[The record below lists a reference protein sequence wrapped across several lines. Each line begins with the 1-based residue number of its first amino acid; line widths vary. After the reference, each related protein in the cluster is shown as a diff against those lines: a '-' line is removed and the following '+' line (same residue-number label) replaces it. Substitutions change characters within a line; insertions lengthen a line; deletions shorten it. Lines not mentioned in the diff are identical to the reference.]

1 MQVMTLHHPDADQI
15 SLSNVL
21 AALGDETRL
30 AIIGSLA
37 RCEGIGMVC
46 GQFSDLT
53 SKTNLTYHVAKL
65 REAGVVNV
73 RPEGTRRRV
82 TLRREDLDR
91 RFPGVLDTI
100 LVTAMQMPLVEQ
112 VMQHPDLQDAR
123 FTA

>member
-1 MQVMTLHHPDADQI
+1 MTLAHPDADQI
-15 SLSNVL
+15 TMPNVL

-30 AIIGSLA
+30 AIIGCLA
-37 RCEGIGMVC
+37 RCDVLSGLVC
-46 GQFSDLT
+46 GQLGALT